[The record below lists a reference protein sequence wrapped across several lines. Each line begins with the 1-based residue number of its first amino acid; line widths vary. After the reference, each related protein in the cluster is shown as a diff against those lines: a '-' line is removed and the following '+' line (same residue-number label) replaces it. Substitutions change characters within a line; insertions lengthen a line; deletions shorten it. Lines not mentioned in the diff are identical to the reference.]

1 MADAWKVEKE
11 REGEKVRWGSAIV
24 DDGGKKTEEDEFSIL
39 NRRTLDEIFEVEDRG
54 VRHGLRGEGESVWR
68 KRKRRRSRAMFFSLS
83 LCFSFLFLF
92 SKKKKSGE
100 EKTNG
105 FTLPTSSSLF
115 SSPFERTESPG
126 SLFICVVSRPLSR
139 ALAAE
144 QRSPEE
150 RGRGLIRERETERD
164 KNSSSPPFFL
174 FSSGSIDSRLFLPS
188 FVARH
193 RHVLQLQGE
202 GHR

>member
-1 MADAWKVEKE
+1 LKKEEVGRASGGGVDLSTSSSFTFFLEINQELTDAPFVEVADGRQQPGELGRDMADAWKVKKE

-39 NRRTLDEIFEVEDRG
+39 NRRTLDEVFEVEDRG

-83 LCFSFLFLF
+83 LCFSSLFLF

-105 FTLPTSSSLF
+105 FTL
-115 SSPFERTESPG
+115 
-126 SLFICVVSRPLSR
+126 
-139 ALAAE
+139 
-144 QRSPEE
+144 
-150 RGRGLIRERETERD
+150 
-164 KNSSSPPFFL
+164 
-174 FSSGSIDSRLFLPS
+174 
-188 FVARH
+188 
-193 RHVLQLQGE
+193 
-202 GHR
+202 